1 MRAAMDPPRQPCSM
15 PARAKRVRKRPAAVR
30 NRDVGEYSST
40 AAPVTCR
47 VRKRPAAATAA
58 QYEGISAQSLPQ
70 TREPLPEWAC
80 TAPEGDEF
88 PRQPWAEHIVRT
100 LVSNGHL
107 PRSSQKKVQLQVWSD
122 CSGINSEKFAWNEIQ
137 DAINRIIGADVSLML
152 YYTCESEAKSLVF
165 AKANHHPK
173 HVGSNMSQRNFAR
186 GVFWCTMHEEN
197 FPIPQ
202 SGVDLYVGTYP
213 CSPWSRR
220 GPRTGWDHPS
230 VEAFRIGIQ
239 SLSYMQPAVWIIEM
253 GELPENASL
262 DDILSEI
269 QSMLSQDNRQ
279 YIIQVVRSL
288 GPQSQGYP
296 IKRTRTYF
304 LGWRDDVAPLV
315 EVAQPLH
322 NLISSPIDVTSSY
335 RGFLKIAHP
344 YDWSGVGTFLVGAD
358 LEFLSRSACCCSCN
372 PYVLCPVHRCK
383 CDKCGPDGLQCK
395 WRSRLRQLLGKEGLS
410 SQAGSMDGEDVLH
423 QRFGDSRGRSTH
435 AAESPYFVEYYCL
448 AAWKPAAAG
457 YSHVGGQIAESTF
470 RIMAHGWN
478 GADIDDDFTIVVN
491 VGRKRAS
498 SLGVGC
504 ADGFRHEQD
513 GTTRP
518 DRSLV
523 SQTAGFGRACA
534 QFRVSLGSSFGAP
547 LAGTLGHAI
556 VTASHIVVAVAREYS
571 LATSP
576 ARAGCSS
583 RCSGV
588 LLGNI
593 ASKGG
598 GSQGEGSTEKPWSA
612 VG

>member
-1 MRAAMDPPRQPCSM
+1 MRAAMDPPRLPCSM
-15 PARAKRVRKRPAAVR
+15 PARAKRVRKRPAAARKRV
-30 NRDVGEYSST
+30 VGEYSST
-40 AAPVTCR
+40 AAPATDPVAAHHMDLGPAAVHDVDRDVVEYSSTMGPVICR
-47 VRKRPAAATAA
+47 GRKRGRPRLRTPA

-80 TAPEGDEF
+80 TAPKGDEF
-88 PRQPWAEHIVRT
+88 PRQPWADHIVRT

-137 DAINRIIGADVSLML
+137 EAINRLIGADVSLML

-173 HVGSNMSQRNFAR
+173 HVGSNMSQRNFAS
-186 GVFWCTMHEEN
+186 GVFWCTVHEEN

-230 VEAFRIGIQ
+230 VEPFRIGIQ

-322 NLISSPIDVTSSY
+322 NLIRSPIDVTSSY

-344 YDWSGVGTFLVGAD
+344 YDWSGVGNFLVGGD

-372 PYVLCPVHRCK
+372 PYVLCPMHGCQ
-383 CDKCGPDGLQCK
+383 CDKCGPDGLQCT
-395 WRSRLRQLLGKEGLS
+395 WRSLLRQLLEKEGLS
-410 SQAGSMDGEDVLH
+410 SQAGSMEGKMCYINALEIQGGVAPTRQRVRTLLNIIALLPGSQPLQDTLMLVDKSQNPPFGSWPTDGMAPTLTTTS
-423 QRFGDSRGRSTH
+423 QLWSMSAGRELQ
-435 AAESPYFVEYYCL
+435 AWEL
-448 AAWKPAAAG
+448 AALMGFDTNRMELQGQTEPWFRKRLGLAVHVPNFGLVLAAAL
-457 YSHVGGQIAESTF
+457 A
-470 RIMAHGWN
+470 
-478 GADIDDDFTIVVN
+478 
-491 VGRKRAS
+491 
-498 SLGVGC
+498 
-504 ADGFRHEQD
+504 
-513 GTTRP
+513 RP
-518 DRSLV
+518 L
-523 SQTAGFGRACA
+523 QA
-534 QFRVSLGSSFGAP
+534 
-547 LAGTLGHAI
+547 
-556 VTASHIVVAVAREYS
+556 
-571 LATSP
+571 
-576 ARAGCSS
+576 
-583 RCSGV
+583 
-588 LLGNI
+588 LLGM
-593 ASKGG
+593 
-598 GSQGEGSTEKPWSA
+598 P
-612 VG
+612 